1 MKVQIKS
8 KQDYGTHVEEIN
20 ENIECEIIREKDF
33 IELENK
39 DIHIVIYNKKIIQN
53 RNGNRIIIEEEKENE
68 TDYATAY
75 GTLKLKTKGLS
86 IENKENV
93 IIVRYEIDFGGQK
106 YINELE
112 IKM

>member
-8 KQDYGTHVEEIN
+8 RQYYGTHIEEIN
-20 ENIECEIIREKDF
+20 ENIECEIVREKDF
-33 IELENK
+33 IELKNQ
-39 DIHIVIYNKKIIQN
+39 DINIVIHNKKIIQN
-53 RNGNRIIIEEEKENE
+53 RNGNKIIIEEEKENE

-86 IENKENV
+86 IKKKENV
-93 IIVRYEIDFGGQK
+93 ITARYEIDFGGQK